1 MSMPADTDL
10 DVQSLVYDELQWT
23 PEVDA
28 AGIGVAVDE
37 GAVTLSGEVESYAE
51 RLAANRAAFRV
62 RGVRAVVD
70 NITVHPKGGWP
81 VTETDVAKNVEH
93 ALQTASNVPDA
104 VHAQVNE
111 HIVTLTGEVEWDYQ
125 RRAARRAVQ
134 FLTGVYTVRDEITL
148 SSRPAS
154 LDTQERIGRALVRN
168 AQLDARGIN
177 VTAAGNKVTL
187 TGTVRSA
194 AERLQAEQA
203 AWASPHVTEVENRIT
218 VQAP

>member
-1 MSMPADTDL
+1 MSMPADSDL
-10 DVQSLVYDELQWT
+10 DVQSLVYDELEWT

-28 AGIGVAVDE
+28 AGIGVAVDG

-81 VTETDVAKNVEH
+81 VTETDVARNVEH
-93 ALQTASNVPDA
+93 ALEAASNVPDS
-104 VHAQVNE
+104 VHAQVRE
-111 HIVTLTGEVEWDYQ
+111 HVVTLTGEVEWDYQ

-134 FLTGVYTVRDEITL
+134 FLDGVYTVRDDINL
-148 SSRPAS
+148 SSRPTAA
-154 LDTQERIGRALVRN
+154 DTQDRIARALVRN
-168 AQLDARGIN
+168 AQLDAHAITVAVEG
-177 VTAAGNKVTL
+177 GKVTL

-194 AERLQAEQA
+194 AERVQAEQA
-203 AWASPHVTEVENRIT
+203 AWASPHVTEIDNRIA
-218 VQAP
+218 VRAR

>member
-1 MSMPADTDL
+1 MPADSDL
-10 DVQSLVYDELQWT
+10 DVQSLVYDELEWT

-28 AGIGVAVDE
+28 AGIGVAVDG

-70 NITVHPKGGWP
+70 NITVHPKGGWL

-93 ALQTASNVPDA
+93 ALEAASNVPDS
-104 VHAQVNE
+104 VHAQVRE
-111 HIVTLTGEVEWDYQ
+111 HVVTLTGEVEWDYQ

-134 FLTGVYTVRDEITL
+134 FLDGVYTVRDDITL
-148 SSRPAS
+148 SSRPTAA
-154 LDTQERIGRALVRN
+154 DTQDRIARALVRN
-168 AQLDARGIN
+168 AQLDAHAITVAVEG
-177 VTAAGNKVTL
+177 GKVTL

-194 AERLQAEQA
+194 AERVQAEQA
-203 AWASPHVTEVENRIT
+203 AWASPHVTEIDNRIA
-218 VQAP
+218 VRAR

>member
-1 MSMPADTDL
+1 MSMPADSDL
-10 DVQSLVYDELQWT
+10 DVQSLVYDELEWT

-28 AGIGVAVDE
+28 AGIGVAVDG

-93 ALQTASNVPDA
+93 ALEAASNVPDS
-104 VHAQVNE
+104 VHAQVRE
-111 HIVTLTGEVEWDYQ
+111 HVVTLTGEVEWDYQ

-134 FLTGVYTVRDEITL
+134 FLDGVYTVRDDINL
-148 SSRPAS
+148 SSRPTAA
-154 LDTQERIGRALVRN
+154 DTQDRIARALVRN
-168 AQLDARGIN
+168 AQLDAHAITVAVEG
-177 VTAAGNKVTL
+177 GKVTL
-187 TGTVRSA
+187 IGTVRSA
-194 AERLQAEQA
+194 AERVQAEQA
-203 AWASPHVTEVENRIT
+203 AWASPHVTEIDNRIA
-218 VQAP
+218 VRAR

>member
-1 MSMPADTDL
+1 MSTPADSDL
-10 DVQSLVYDELQWT
+10 DVQALVYDELEWT

-28 AGIGVAVDE
+28 AGIGVAVDD

-81 VTETDVAKNVEH
+81 VTETDVAKNVER
-93 ALQTASNVPDA
+93 ALEAASNVPDS
-104 VHAQVNE
+104 VHAQVHE
-111 HIVTLTGEVEWDYQ
+111 HVVTLTGEVEWDYQ

-134 FLTGVYTVRDEITL
+134 FLDGVYTVRDDITL
-148 SSRPAS
+148 SSRPTAV
-154 LDTQERIGRALVRN
+154 DTQDRIARALVRN
-168 AQLDARGIN
+168 AQLDAHAIT
-177 VTAAGNKVTL
+177 VTVTGGKVTL

-194 AERLQAEQA
+194 AERVQAEQA
-203 AWASPHVTEVENRIT
+203 AWASPHVTEIDNRIA
-218 VQAP
+218 VRAP